1 MLVLFTTSLLFAQAK
16 SGKFYA
22 NENNVAIQGYDVV
35 SYFTQNEAL
44 RGSQKFSS
52 QHEGINYWFS
62 SAENKQMF
70 EKDPGK
76 YAPQYG
82 GWCAF
87 AMGKKNA
94 KVPSD
99 PETFKLYNGQL
110 YLFYNDY
117 MQGEPFNT
125 IIPWNAN
132 EKKVKQLADANWKV
146 MDN

>member
-1 MLVLFTTSLLFAQAK
+1 M
-16 SGKFYA
+16 
-22 NENNVAIQGYDVV
+22 
-35 SYFTQNEAL
+35 
-44 RGSQKFSS
+44 RGSKNFSS
-52 QHEGINYWFS
+52 EYEGVNYWFS
-62 SAENKQMF
+62 SAANKQMF

-99 PETFKLYNGQL
+99 PQTFKLYNGQL

-125 IIPWNAN
+125 IIPWNAD
-132 EKKVKQLADANWKV
+132 EKNAKQLADANWKS
-146 MDN
+146 MEK